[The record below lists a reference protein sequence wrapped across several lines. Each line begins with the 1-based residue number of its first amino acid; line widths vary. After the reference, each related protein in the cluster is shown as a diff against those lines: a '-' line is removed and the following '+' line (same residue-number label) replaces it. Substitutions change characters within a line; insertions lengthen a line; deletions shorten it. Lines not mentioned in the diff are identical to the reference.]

1 MLSAK
6 KDIMAKNTMGD
17 LGRRCCMNMNIWTYE
32 QTDTLCIGANEKKD
46 VNELN
51 QYTIWWKA
59 DAIFGIYVNV

>member
-6 KDIMAKNTMGD
+6 KRHYGKKHHGWFGST
-17 LGRRCCMNMNIWTYE
+17 LLYEYE
-32 QTDTLCIGANEKKD
+32 QTDTLCIGANEKQD